1 MLTASRKFRS
11 GNREFATPRFDVPP
25 RRYARGMLDIVLEAL
40 YRLFVATVWILMAW
54 KVLWLIVLGR
64 DTIRYLRTRELGA
77 DLRRALVYVGIL
89 EKDDE

>member
-1 MLTASRKFRS
+1 
-11 GNREFATPRFDVPP
+11 
-25 RRYARGMLDIVLEAL
+25 MLDIVLEAL